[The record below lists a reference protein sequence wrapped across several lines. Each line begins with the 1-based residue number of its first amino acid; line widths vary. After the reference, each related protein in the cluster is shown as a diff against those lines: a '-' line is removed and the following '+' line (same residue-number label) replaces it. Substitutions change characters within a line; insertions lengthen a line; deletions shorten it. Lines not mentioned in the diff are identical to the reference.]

1 MTSIRRRT
9 PVGLKNNSRDLS
21 IISVI
26 SSKFY
31 FEQMEDQNHNTS
43 WFNQVED
50 KCNHLSLNTNVEK
63 SNISNGSTSGNNSKD
78 KQHASN
84 KALALNNTCSPHVE
98 SIDNFQHALQFMNI
112 EIPINYNINA
122 LIETNSQNSKIYPI
136 LIYSH
141 MEFLKIDFKNIFTSL
156 LHMADYI
163 RSRKVKKDKIE
174 NITELQEFEEAVWSF
189 ISSICK
195 SG

>member
-1 MTSIRRRT
+1 MLLSLVLPSCMVAPIRELANIQLSISILNPILSNHQPVLNIDKNNNMTSIRRRT

-98 SIDNFQHALQFMNI
+98 SIDNFQHAL
-112 EIPINYNINA
+112 
-122 LIETNSQNSKIYPI
+122 
-136 LIYSH
+136 
-141 MEFLKIDFKNIFTSL
+141 
-156 LHMADYI
+156 
-163 RSRKVKKDKIE
+163 
-174 NITELQEFEEAVWSF
+174 
-189 ISSICK
+189 
-195 SG
+195 